1 MESVNLMCHPDRTEL
16 ILTGV
21 LDVSCARD
29 AYQTLNE
36 ALIRALPLEIDT
48 GGLERLD
55 TAALQLLV
63 AFGRV
68 ARERGLQ
75 LHWSS
80 VSQALRGSAE
90 LLGLAAALEL
100 PA

>member
-1 MESVNLMCHPDRTEL
+1 MESVNLTCHPDRTEL
-16 ILTGV
+16 IFKGV
-21 LDVSCARD
+21 LDVSCARNV
-29 AYQTLNE
+29 YQTLNE

-63 AFGRV
+63 AFGRI
-68 ARERGLQ
+68 ARERGLH
-75 LHWSS
+75 LRWSS
-80 VSQALRGSAE
+80 VGQTLRSSAE